1 MKHLSWGDVTNGP
14 GKTKL
19 QFTLAAADLKAQPA
33 VAGRDV
39 DSRLRFDF
47 RGAASP
53 IEMSEVSAIMRMP
66 DTKLPY
72 WRPATKHDGSK
83 NALRALELWTRAA
96 EPGAAAGKDRSPNP
110 RSSRHPS
117 DRNLL
122 RRVVLGILAG
132 VPPNE
137 TQGLALTR
145 RALALAQAGTVSSR
159 RSDVAPRPRFVL
171 CNGQAAASVG
181 AAQVAWADARAC
193 QCGIERTKAVQKAFK
208 SKRKRC
214 GADGRTQAESKRR
227 KEAAAAAA
235 KDADVAEAA

>member
-1 MKHLSWGDVTNGP
+1 MVVKHLSWGDVTNGP

-53 IEMSEVSAIMRMP
+53 IEMPEVSAIMRSP

-83 NALRALELWTRAA
+83 DALRALELWTRAA
-96 EPGAAAGKDRSPNP
+96 EPGAAAGNRSPDP
-110 RSSRHPS
+110 RSSRHPA
-117 DRNLL
+117 DWNGL
-122 RRVVLGILAG
+122 RCVLGIPAG

-137 TQGLALTR
+137 TQGLALTW

-181 AAQVAWADARAC
+181 AAQVAWADARVC
-193 QCGIERTKAVQKAFK
+193 RCGIERTKAVQKAFGK
-208 SKRKRC
+208 KRKRC

-227 KEAAAAAA
+227 KAAAVAA

>member
-14 GKTKL
+14 GKTKR

-33 VAGRDV
+33 IAGSDV

-47 RGAASP
+47 RGDAVP
-53 IEMSEVSAIMRMP
+53 IEMREVSAIMRRP

-72 WRPATKHDGSK
+72 WRPATKHDGAN
-83 NALRALELWTRAA
+83 NALRALELWTRGGTQ
-96 EPGAAAGKDRSPNP
+96 PGAAAAGKRATQP
-110 RSSRHPS
+110 RSSRHPA

-122 RRVVLGILAG
+122 RRVLLGILAG

-193 QCGIERTKAVQKAFK
+193 QCGIERTKAVQKAFGK
-208 SKRKRC
+208 KRKRC

-227 KEAAAAAA
+227 KAAATAA
-235 KDADVAEAA
+235 KDADVVHA